1 MFSLFEAQSA
11 AALFGPQ
18 LRWYPCL
25 NSSAPEEVGDEA
37 AMSTRKLIGVSL
49 IVGLAI
55 LVAGTVQLL
64 MIVG

>member
-1 MFSLFEAQSA
+1 MRGRNQRNLEELEETS
-11 AALFGPQ
+11 GV
-18 LRWYPCL
+18 
-25 NSSAPEEVGDEA
+25 EEVVI
-37 AMSTRKLIGVSL
+37 MSTRKLIGLSL

>member
-1 MFSLFEAQSA
+1 MFRPFETQAQP
-11 AALFGPQ
+11 ALLGLQ

-25 NSSAPEEVGDEA
+25 NSSGPEEVGDEA